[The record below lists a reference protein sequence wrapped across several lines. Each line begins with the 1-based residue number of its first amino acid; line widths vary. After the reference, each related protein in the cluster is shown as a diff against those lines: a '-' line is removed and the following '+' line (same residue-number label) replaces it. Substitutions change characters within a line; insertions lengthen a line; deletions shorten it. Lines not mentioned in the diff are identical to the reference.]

1 MRLYTPKKSHQE
13 AVLENINQVLKV
25 VLEYM
30 ISIYLLL
37 ILAVLP
43 FYNTEGY
50 AHMGTDK
57 ATFFDKVSAFAGKAM
72 LLPLLAYIVIGL
84 LLLIKKRE
92 KTKITDWI
100 KKEISLTDGF
110 AFLYG
115 AALFLAYL
123 SSDYKDEAL
132 WGTQGWYMGFLPQ
145 LTLVMIY
152 FLVSRLWEP
161 KKWIFYTVI
170 PVSAAVFFMGVVNR
184 FGGYPFGIESAG
196 EGYISTIGNINWYCG
211 YSVVTVFIGT
221 TLLWRGSGLKAWQRI
236 LLMAYTMLGLVS
248 LVLQGS
254 DSGLVTLVII
264 VLVMF
269 CTSVKD
275 ADRMLT
281 FWQEMVLL
289 CAGCLAVYLLQLA
302 PSISVVYIAN
312 TSRIIT
318 YGTFPVVMT
327 AVSAVMLL
335 LVTRMKKTGKY
346 SVKLFRAIAIF
357 GVAGSIVTVVAVL
370 IMAVVNTRHPGS
382 LGRLSDNPL
391 FTIDARWGSNRLS
404 TWSFGLRC
412 FAEQNLWHKLVGVGP
427 DCMWAFID
435 SETVP
440 DLYADVTN
448 MFGFSRLTNA
458 HNEWITILVNTGI
471 LGCIGFAGM
480 IICGIRDFM
489 RAKGRS
495 ALIFACGMA
504 LLAYTVNNI
513 FSFQQSMNVSTMFV
527 IFGMGEAFLWEV
539 RKNDGTKLR

>member
-1 MRLYTPKKSHQE
+1 M
-13 AVLENINQVLKV
+13 LENINQVLKV

-30 ISIYLLL
+30 ISIYILL
-37 ILAVLP
+37 ILTVLP
-43 FYNTEGY
+43 FYNTKGY

-84 LLLIKKRE
+84 VLLMKNRRETKIIDRIKK
-92 KTKITDWI
+92 D
-100 KKEISLTDGF
+100 ISLTDGF

-115 AALFLAYL
+115 VALLLAYL

-221 TLLWRGSGLKAWQRI
+221 TLLWRESGLKAWQRI

-254 DSGLVTLVII
+254 DSGLVTLAVI
-264 VLVMF
+264 VPVMF

-289 CAGCLAVYLLQLA
+289 CVGCLVVYLLQLA

>member
-13 AVLENINQVLKV
+13 TVLENINLTLRV
-25 VLEYM
+25 VMEYM

-37 ILAVLP
+37 ILTVLP

-57 ATFFDKVSAFAGKAM
+57 ATFFNKVSAFAGKAM

-84 LLLIKKRE
+84 VLLMKNRRE
-92 KTKITDWI
+92 TKIIDRI

-115 AALFLAYL
+115 VALLLAYL
-123 SSDYKDEAL
+123 SSNYKEEAL

-152 FLVSRLWEP
+152 FLVSRLWGP

-211 YSVVTVFIGT
+211 YSVATVFIGT
-221 TLLWRGSGLKAWQRI
+221 TLLWRESGLKAWQKT

-254 DSGLVTLVII
+254 DSGLVTLAVM

-275 ADRMLT
+275 ADRMLV

-289 CAGCLAVYLLQLA
+289 CVGCLAVCLLQLL
-302 PSISVVYIAN
+302 PSINVVYIAN

-318 YGTFPVVMT
+318 YGAFPVVMT
-327 AVSAVMLL
+327 AVSVIMLL
-335 LVTRMKKTGKY
+335 LVMRMKKTGKY

-357 GVAGSIVTVVAVL
+357 GVAGSIVTVVAVV

-382 LGRLSDNPL
+382 FGRLSDNPL
-391 FTIDARWGSNRLS
+391 FTIDARWGSSRLS
-404 TWSFGLRC
+404 TWKFGLRC

-427 DCMWAFID
+427 DCMWAFI
-435 SETVP
+435 EGGATQEF
-440 DLYADVTN
+440 LQEIVTL
-448 MFGFSRLTNA
+448 FGNARLTNA

-480 IICGIRDFM
+480 MICGIRDFM

-495 ALIFACGMA
+495 ALLFACGMA
-504 LLAYTVNNI
+504 LLAYTVNNV

-527 IFGMGEAFLWEV
+527 IFGMGEAFLREV
-539 RKNDGTKLR
+539 RKNDGTKLL